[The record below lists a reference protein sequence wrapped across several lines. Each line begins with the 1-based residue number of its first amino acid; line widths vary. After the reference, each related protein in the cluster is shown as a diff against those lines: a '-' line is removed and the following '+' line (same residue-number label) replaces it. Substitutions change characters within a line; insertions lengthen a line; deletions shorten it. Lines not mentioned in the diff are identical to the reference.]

1 MQAIDYTELNKNQM
15 SVSFDLGREAEDFAT
30 NYLIQNGY
38 KIIARNYFFRKAEID
53 IIAQID
59 NEIVIV
65 EVKSRTS
72 AIFSEPEI
80 AVNTK
85 KKKLIVFA
93 ADDFIQKNNF
103 NCEVRFDILA
113 LLKTKQSWSVNHII
127 NAFNASEI

>member
-1 MQAIDYTELNKNQM
+1 M